1 VKLKVSL
8 PTSDAVREAEGEK
21 TKRDFNTKGK
31 CMALLSLVDS

>member
-8 PTSDAVREAEGEK
+8 TRSDAVREAEGEE
-21 TKRDFNTKGK
+21 TKRDLHTKGK